1 MISVMQKEDRLFTP
15 VALLG
20 CGGFGRVYS
29 AQYNQ
34 EPSKPLCA
42 LKQVQLG
49 RKLNISLYMREV
61 KIHEKLQHLNIVT
74 LHSWWIST
82 YGE

>member
-42 LKQVQLG
+42 LKQVHILIYE
-49 RKLNISLYMREV
+49 RS
-61 KIHEKLQHLNIVT
+61 
-74 LHSWWIST
+74 
-82 YGE
+82 